1 MAFQMSSG
9 VTIHKISEKELENK
23 IHFIANVYK

>member
-1 MAFQMSSG
+1 MAFQMSS
-9 VTIHKISEKELENK
+9 VTIQKISKKELENK

>member
-9 VTIHKISEKELENK
+9 MTIQKISKKELENK